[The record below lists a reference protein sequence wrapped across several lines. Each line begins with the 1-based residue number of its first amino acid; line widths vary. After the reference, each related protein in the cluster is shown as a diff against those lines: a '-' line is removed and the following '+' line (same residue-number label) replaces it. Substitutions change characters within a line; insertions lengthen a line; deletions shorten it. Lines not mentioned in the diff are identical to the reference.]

1 MKNASFNTQNADP
14 VENPSGSVAERAVDR
29 ALSERRSVYQDEVR
43 RLVQAAF
50 ALIERKGELEPR
62 VGDIVREAGLS
73 NQAFYRH
80 FPTKH
85 ALLVAVL
92 DEGIRMLAGYVA
104 HRMAAV
110 SSPTAQVREWLRGML
125 EQALSPQA
133 AAATRPFASARTRL
147 ARAYPRE
154 VASSEAQLTA
164 LLRDA
169 IRAGV
174 TSGELPHADP
184 ERDAEM
190 LYHQVMSWL
199 EARLADP
206 RPPEREAAERLVEFA
221 LHGLLRGAPV
231 PAEASAEGAR
241 SEALPSEGRRNDHG
255 T

>member
-1 MKNASFNTQNADP
+1 MKNASFKSRNIDP
-14 VENPSGSVAERAVDR
+14 PEKPGGSLAEQAVDR
-29 ALSERRSVYQDEVR
+29 ALSERRAAYQDEVR

-92 DEGIRMLAGYVA
+92 DEGIRMLAGYVG
-104 HRMAAV
+104 HRMAGV
-110 SSPTAQVREWLRGML
+110 QSPTARVREWLRGML
-125 EQALSPQA
+125 EQALSPDA
-133 AAATRPFASARTRL
+133 ASATRPFALARTRL

-174 TSGELPHADP
+174 EAGELPHADP

-190 LYHQVMSWL
+190 LYHQAMSWL
-199 EARLADP
+199 EARFADP

-221 LHGLLRGAPV
+221 LHGLLRGAP
-231 PAEASAEGAR
+231 
-241 SEALPSEGRRNDHG
+241 LPDAAKS
-255 T
+255 

>member
-1 MKNASFNTQNADP
+1 MKNASFNTGNQDP
-14 VENPSGSVAERAVDR
+14 GENPGRSLAERAVER
-29 ALSERRSVYQDEVR
+29 ALSERRSLYQDEVR
-43 RLVQAAF
+43 RLVDAGF
-50 ALIERKGELEPR
+50 RLIERKGELEPR

-80 FPTKH
+80 FPSKH

-92 DEGIRMLAGYVA
+92 DEGIRLLADYVE
-104 HRMAAV
+104 HRMSGV
-110 SSPTAQVREWLRGML
+110 QSPTARVREWLRGML
-125 EQALSPQA
+125 EQALSQKA
-133 AAATRPFASARTRL
+133 AAATRPFALARSRL

-164 LLRDA
+164 PLRDA

-174 TSGELPHADP
+174 AAGELPHADP

-206 RPPEREAAERLVEFA
+206 RPPEREAAERLVDFA
-221 LHGLLRGAPV
+221 LHGLLRGAPLPDDV
-231 PAEASAEGAR
+231 R
-241 SEALPSEGRRNDHG
+241 S
-255 T
+255 

>member
-1 MKNASFNTQNADP
+1 MKNASFKSRNSDP
-14 VENPSGSVAERAVDR
+14 PENHGGSLAEQAVDR
-29 ALSERRSVYQDEVR
+29 ALSEKRSAYQDEVR

-50 ALIERKGELEPR
+50 VLIERKGELEPR

-92 DEGIRMLAGYVA
+92 DEGIRMLAGYVG
-104 HRMAAV
+104 HRMSAV
-110 SSPTAQVREWLRGML
+110 QSPTARVREWLRGML
-125 EQALSPQA
+125 EQALSPEA
-133 AAATRPFASARTRL
+133 AAATRPFAMARSRL
-147 ARAYPRE
+147 ARAYPSE
-154 VASSEAQLTA
+154 VARSEAQLTA

-174 TSGELPHADP
+174 DAGELPHADP

-190 LYHQVMSWL
+190 LYHQAMSWL

-206 RPPEREAAERLVEFA
+206 RRPSREAAERLVEFA
-221 LHGLLRGAPV
+221 LHGLLRGAAMPD
-231 PAEASAEGAR
+231 EAKA
-241 SEALPSEGRRNDHG
+241 
-255 T
+255 